1 MWADLL
7 RALALVC
14 VIEGLMPFIAPERW
28 REAMLRLAEVAP
40 WQLRTFGAIMIGA
53 GVVFLQFLHYF

>member
-28 REAMLRLAEVAP
+28 RETVLRLAGAAP
-40 WQLRTFGAIMIGA
+40 RQLRIFGAVMIA
-53 GVVFLQFLHYF
+53 VGVVALQFLH